1 MSTSAAQRPAA
12 PDLTL
17 VPSEPPHVSV
27 SPATPKKEAAI
38 PLTLSLSATTIK
50 KARLLASAKGESLSK
65 LVGGLLDAAIKEQL
79 AGLLA
84 DITADDGSTG
94 AEGT

>member
-1 MSTSAAQRPAA
+1 MSTPAAQRPIA

-17 VPSEPPHVSV
+17 VPADPPRVSV
-27 SPATPKKEAAI
+27 TPAVAPKKDPAV

-65 LVGGLLDAAIKEQL
+65 LVGGLLDAAIKDQL

-84 DITADDGSTG
+84 DITADDGG
-94 AEGT
+94 EP

>member
-1 MSTSAAQRPAA
+1 MSTSTAQRPVA
-12 PDLTL
+12 PDLIL
-17 VPSEPPHVSV
+17 VPSDSPHVSV
-27 SPATPKKEAAI
+27 SPPVTPKKEASI

-65 LVGGLLDAAIKEQL
+65 LVGGLLDAAIKDQL

-84 DITADDGSTG
+84 DITADDGG
-94 AEGT
+94 EP

>member
-1 MSTSAAQRPAA
+1 MNTPAAHRPVA

-17 VPSEPPHVSV
+17 VPQDPPQVSITPTV
-27 SPATPKKEAAI
+27 TPKKEVAV

-65 LVGGLLDAAIKEQL
+65 LVGRLLDAAIKEQL

-84 DITADDGSTG
+84 DITADDGG
-94 AEGT
+94 EP